1 MPPRALVTGA
11 LSGVGELLAL
21 ALARDGYALALHYH
35 TSSDARPALEARLAK
50 IGATAHF
57 VRADLIAPGAPER
70 VMAEAVAALG
80 GLEVVVNSAALFAR
94 TPVGATT
101 AEQWDQLMALN
112 VRVPFLV
119 AQAAAPHIEAG
130 CIINVGDTGT
140 AWPGYAG
147 YLASKAALAA
157 VTRSLARA
165 LAPRVRVNTLALGV
179 LDVHDAPPGGAL
191 ALARVPL
198 CRAGTVHELEGALR
212 YLLDAEYVTG
222 ATVEVDGGRHLE

>member
-101 AEQWDQLMALN
+101 AEQWDRLMALN
-112 VRVPFLV
+112 VRAPFLV
-119 AQAAAPHIEAG
+119 AQAAAPHIECG
-130 CIINVGDTGT
+130 CIINIGDTGT
-140 AWPGYAG
+140 TWPGYAG
-147 YLASKAALAA
+147 YLASKAAFAA
-157 VTRSLARA
+157 VTRCLAKA
-165 LAPRVRVNTLALGV
+165 LAPRIRVNTLALGV
-179 LDVHDAPPGGAL
+179 LDVHGPPPDG

-198 CRAGTVHELEGALR
+198 RRAGTVHEVEGALR
-212 YLLDAEYVTG
+212 YLLEAEYVNG
-222 ATVEVDGGRHLE
+222 ATVEVDGGRHLQ